1 MERFIGGLVVGAIGG
16 GITLIF
22 ASTTTAAIVGV
33 VLMLLVWFGLEVLEA
48 L

>member
-16 GITLIF
+16 GITWIF
-22 ASTTTAAIVGV
+22 ASTIVGV
-33 VLMLLVWFGLEVLEA
+33 VLMLLVWFGLEVLDA

>member
-16 GITLIF
+16 GLTWIF
-22 ASTTTAAIVGV
+22 ATATVASIVGV
-33 VLMLLVWFGLEVLEA
+33 VLVLLVWFGLEVLDA